1 MTRTAAAF
9 AQKVLDE
16 TKHQLES
23 EPRRPAPALDSL
35 ASHLRALK
43 REQSAGEWDAT
54 VEECRTHS
62 LRELLHQDPLC
73 ARAYAKPR
81 GYQGD
86 AELLDMIYAGNYRPL
101 CSAPVTALG
110 DAIFHHTIQRKAPS
124 AVRIRRDFLVTQI
137 DEVCES
143 TPSAHILSVAC
154 GHLREAEFSE
164 SVQSRAFGRFV
175 GLDQDPKTLNV
186 VTRTC
191 GALGV
196 EAVRGSVKT
205 LLFSSLASDRFDFIY
220 TAGLYDYL
228 EERLAQRLTEKLFE
242 MLRPRGRL
250 LIANYLPDLE
260 DVGYMEAYADWR
272 LICRDAP
279 AMRRLTETIAAP
291 IASVRIFPDTSQ
303 TVVYLELRATC
314 HRSH

>member
-1 MTRTAAAF
+1 VTRTAAS
-9 AQKVLDE
+9 AQKLLDE
-16 TKHQLES
+16 TKRQLEWA
-23 EPRRPAPALDSL
+23 PTRPAPALDSL
-35 ASHLRALK
+35 VSHLRAVK
-43 REQSAGEWDAT
+43 REQSPREWNAT

-62 LRELLHQDPLC
+62 LRKLLHQDPLS
-73 ARAYAKPR
+73 ARAYARPR

-86 AELLDMIYAGNYRPL
+86 AELLDLIYTGDYRPL
-101 CSAPVTALG
+101 SAVPVTELG
-110 DAIFHHTIQRKAPS
+110 DAIFRYTIQCKAPK

-143 TPSAHILSVAC
+143 IPSAHILSVAC
-154 GHLREAEFSE
+154 GHLREAELSD

-175 GLDQDPKTLNV
+175 ALDQDPDSLKV
-186 VTRTC
+186 VTQTC

-205 LLFSSLASDRFDFIY
+205 LLSGSLVSDKFDFIY

-228 EERLAQRLTEKLFE
+228 EQRLAQRLTEKLFE

-260 DVGYMEAYADWR
+260 DVGYMETYADWR
-272 LICRDAP
+272 LIYRDAA

-303 TVVYLELRATC
+303 TVVYLELHA
-314 HRSH
+314 S